1 MNIQNQTEISVGID
15 VGKSQLD
22 VAIYPLERH
31 LRIPNSVE
39 PISKLIQL
47 LKELDVSRIVLEAT
61 GRYEHEF
68 VFACDKAG
76 LPVCVV
82 DPVKVRRFAQA
93 LGIHAKTDKIDA
105 GVIARF
111 AATMKLEAKPI
122 PDKQSRVIKD
132 LLTRR
137 SQLMEMSTMEKNRL
151 QIMPKEL
158 HSSIKGLLK
167 TLEKQIEAIS
177 NKVDGLVRQ
186 VKEWRVKTEILTS
199 VPGVGKVLAY
209 TLLSELPE
217 LGSLNSKEIAAL
229 VGLAPFNKE
238 SGRMTGKRRIRGG
251 RPRVRTIMFMAM
263 MSSIQCNPVFKRYY
277 ERLKAAGKLPK
288 VALVACMRKLIVI
301 LNTMVKNQQRWDV
314 DSAKSS

>member
-111 AATMKLEAKPI
+111 AATMKPEAKPI

>member
-111 AATMKLEAKPI
+111 AATMKPEAKPI

-209 TLLSELPE
+209 TLISELPE

>member
-22 VAIYPLERH
+22 VAIYPLEHH

-111 AATMKLEAKPI
+111 AATMKPEAKPI
-122 PDKQSRVIKD
+122 PDKQTRIIKD

-167 TLEKQIEAIS
+167 VLEKQIEAIS
-177 NKVDGLVRQ
+177 NKVDELVRQ

-251 RPRVRTIMFMAM
+251 RPRIRTIMFMAM

-301 LNTMVKNQQRWDV
+301 LNTMVKNQQRWE
-314 DSAKSS
+314 AN